1 VDGGLLVDLAYV
13 EDSAAEVDLNLVLTK
28 GGELVE
34 VQGSAEKGLFSPAE
48 LGPHGGQR
56 GGGGQ
61 GDFRGP
67 GRRFGAGD
75 RAERRFMRMVLASGN
90 KGKLR
95 EIKAILEPKGIAVKT
110 AAHEL
115 GFTEDVEETG
125 STFAENA
132 ELKALTVARA
142 LNLPVLADDSGL
154 AVDALDGAPGVY
166 SARYSGPGATDAK
179 NCQKLHEALK
189 DVPQEKRGAAFVC
202 VMCCAK
208 PDGSCLH
215 APWGGLRGASG
226 LNRPGYNGFGYDPVF
241 FVPEKGCT
249 AAQMSA

>member
-1 VDGGLLVDLAYV
+1 
-13 EDSAAEVDLNLVLTK
+13 
-28 GGELVE
+28 
-34 VQGSAEKGLFSPAE
+34 
-48 LGPHGGQR
+48 
-56 GGGGQ
+56 
-61 GDFRGP
+61 
-67 GRRFGAGD
+67 
-75 RAERRFMRMVLASGN
+75 MVLASGN

-95 EIKAILEPKGIAVKT
+95 EIKAILEPLGIAVKT
-110 AAHEL
+110 AHEL

-132 ELKALTVARA
+132 KLKALTVARA

-166 SARYSGPGATDAK
+166 SARYSGPGATDEK
-179 NCQKLHEALK
+179 NCQKLLEALK

-208 PDGSCLH
+208 PGGECLS
-215 APWGGLRGASG
+215 AMGRLEGRIGFEPA
-226 LNRPGYNGFGYDPVF
+226 GYNGFGYDPLF

-249 AAQMSA
+249 AAQMSGEEKNTISHRGRALSTLMQTLEDFLGLKLPDGG